1 MSLELFRRSL
11 EGFLRESNDRGTVQW
26 PDENAMRCVVE
37 PSPHKTSMIP
47 MITTSW
53 FLKAFEVCLSE
64 TSVTA
69 TSGNRLKAT
78 RAYVKLGLHLWIG
91 MVIFF
96 VLVQRTMN
104 FLFHTIP
111 SNSFTWPFP
120 RFMQRFGLLTVYTY
134 CPKQYEK
141 KRNTTANNHLF
152 LPLFKVI
159 FSMQF

>member
-11 EGFLRESNDRGTVQW
+11 EGFLRENNDRGTVQW

-96 VLVQRTMN
+96 FWFSVRWT
-104 FLFHTIP
+104 FSFILFPLTP
-111 SNSFTWPFP
+111 SPDHS
-120 RFMQRFGLLTVYTY
+120 RGLWKGSVCLLYTLIA
-134 CPKQYEK
+134 QNNK
-141 KRNTTANNHLF
+141 KRNEIPRPTTIYFYHYL
-152 LPLFKVI
+152 K
-159 FSMQF
+159 